1 MSLEKTGVPQL
12 EGSSNYLIWAIK
24 MKSFL
29 IKEGLD
35 DTLDMETPVGNHIK
49 RAKKAQSYVILH
61 CKAGPTLHIQHDEYV
76 KSAWDKLESL
86 FKPQGFTS
94 EFLLCN
100 EFFSAKPENF
110 KGLESY
116 LNEIKRLM
124 EELKSRNLGL
134 PAQIVISWILSNL
147 DDEFEGFVS
156 NITQSLRKD
165 PQAYTFDTLTS
176 ATLDEAKRH
185 KHKNH
190 VNAAIGGRPK
200 KGFKALNKGRVTKKP
215 WKKEK
220 GQICKICSKTSH
232 KSENYY
238 LLHPEKAPESWKKK
252 LEKLKQEKTKERSPT
267 LARER
272 RKRLQVALV
281 AKLAIKE
288 PI

>member
-29 IKEGLD
+29 IKEGLE

-61 CKAGPTLHIQHDEYV
+61 CKAGPDLHVQYDEYV

-116 LNEIKRLM
+116 LNEIKRLT

-147 DDEFEGFVS
+147 DDEFKGFVS

-165 PQAYTFDTLTS
+165 P
-176 ATLDEAKRH
+176 
-185 KHKNH
+185 
-190 VNAAIGGRPK
+190 
-200 KGFKALNKGRVTKKP
+200 
-215 WKKEK
+215 
-220 GQICKICSKTSH
+220 
-232 KSENYY
+232 
-238 LLHPEKAPESWKKK
+238 
-252 LEKLKQEKTKERSPT
+252 
-267 LARER
+267 
-272 RKRLQVALV
+272 
-281 AKLAIKE
+281 
-288 PI
+288 